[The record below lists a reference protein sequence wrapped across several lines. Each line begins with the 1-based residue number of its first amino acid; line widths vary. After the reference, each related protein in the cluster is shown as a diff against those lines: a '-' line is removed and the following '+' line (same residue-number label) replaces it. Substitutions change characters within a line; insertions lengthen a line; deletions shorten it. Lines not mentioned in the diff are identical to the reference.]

1 MCVHILKFTCTCFYI
16 YAQDM
21 HIHMHVLIYICTYA
35 QQSKIVSLLRV
46 KDSKPQF
53 GLSLV
58 QRVGIRREIFQVVL
72 YRKQKMSKPE
82 GECISEM

>member
-1 MCVHILKFTCTCFYI
+1 MCVHILKFICTCFYI

-21 HIHMHVLIYICTYA
+21 HIHMHVLICICTYA
-35 QQSKIVSLLRV
+35 HQPKIVSLLRV

-58 QRVGIRREIFQVVL
+58 QRVGMRREILQVVL
-72 YRKQKMSKPE
+72 YSKQKMSKPE
-82 GECISEM
+82 GECGSEV